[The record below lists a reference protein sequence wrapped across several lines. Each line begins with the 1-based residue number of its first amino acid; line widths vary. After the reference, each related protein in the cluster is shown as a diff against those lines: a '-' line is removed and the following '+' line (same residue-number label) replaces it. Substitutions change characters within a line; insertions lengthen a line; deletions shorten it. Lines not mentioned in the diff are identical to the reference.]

1 MTKATAP
8 AKARPV
14 TPTTILAKEL
24 TDLCR
29 ELDERNGSDPR
40 LRARLHRLRHLAGGL
55 APYPDECPPP
65 ESEAL
70 AELARATR
78 ETDWRAGPFGESPSG
93 LEQEMLSGHV
103 EGQALKFLV
112 HLRGARRVLE
122 IGMFTGYSALAMA
135 EALPDGGVVV
145 ACELDA
151 AVARFAMD
159 QFATSHAGRRISV
172 EVGPAMNTLKR
183 LVDEEAAPFDD
194 VFIDADKPG
203 YVAYLQFLLDSPLL
217 APGAV
222 IAVDNTLLQ
231 GEPYGGGGVVSQNGA
246 AIAAFNTAVAEDT
259 RVEQVLLPLRDG
271 LTLIRR
277 VDEGA
282 TRTP

>member
-1 MTKATAP
+1 
-8 AKARPV
+8 V
-14 TPTTILAKEL
+14 TPTTILAAEL

-29 ELDERNGSDPR
+29 ELDGNDALDAGLRVR
-40 LRARLHRLRHLAGGL
+40 LRRARDLAAGL
-55 APYPDECPPP
+55 DPYLDECTTP
-65 ESEAL
+65 ESPAL
-70 AELARATR
+70 AELARRTH
-78 ETDWRAGPFGESPSG
+78 ETDWRSGEFGASPAG

-112 HLRGARRVLE
+112 HLSGARRVLE

-135 EALPDGGVVV
+135 EALPDDGVVV

-151 AVARFAMD
+151 AVARFAMN
-159 QFATSHAGRRISV
+159 QFAASDAGRRITV

-183 LVDEEAAPFDD
+183 LVDEQAAPFDM

-203 YVAYLQFLLDSPLL
+203 YLAYFQFLLDSPLL

-246 AIAAFNTAVAEDT
+246 AIAAFNTAVADDS
-259 RVEQVLLPLRDG
+259 RVEQVLIPLRDG

-282 TRTP
+282 PRNP